1 MNYGALLKEIFH
13 ISLSSIFSTK
23 LRSILTI
30 LIIAL
35 GIMALVG
42 ILTAI
47 DAIKGSISNEFAM
60 MGANTFTIASRGMRV
75 NINGNRYRTK
85 NHQFISIRQA
95 KEFKETFIFPSDV
108 SVSVWATGASTI
120 KYKSNKTNPNIG
132 VRGID
137 ENYIKT
143 GGIEISRGRN
153 FSNIDIQDAKCVA
166 LIGDEVARKL
176 FLKNEDPI
184 DKVISVGGGKYRIVG
199 VMKSKGS
206 GFGGG
211 PDRSVMLPYTN
222 VAVYFSRPNM
232 DFSISVQ
239 PHDAKLLDYALS
251 EAEGVFRI
259 IRNLNAAD
267 ESDFNIETSDSLAKL
282 LIDNLKFVSIAAT
295 IIGIITLIGAAVGLM
310 NIMLVAVAERTRE
323 IGTRKAIGAH
333 SSTIKQQFLFEAILI
348 CQMGGLLGVIL
359 GILIGNIVS
368 MMTGSPFIIPW
379 GWIFGGLGLA
389 LAVGLA
395 SGYFPAVKASRL
407 DPIEALRYE

>member
-1 MNYGALLKEIFH
+1 MKAGALYKEIFH
-13 ISLSSIFSTK
+13 ISINSIFATK

-47 DAIKGSISNEFAM
+47 DAIKGSISDEFAM

-85 NHQFISIRQA
+85 NHPQINIRQA
-95 KEFKETFIFPSDV
+95 KEFKERFTFPADV
-108 SVSVWATGASTI
+108 SISIWATGASTI

-137 ENYIKT
+137 ETYIKT
-143 GGIEISRGRN
+143 GGIEIGKGRN
-153 FSNIDIQDAKCVA
+153 LTTTDVQDAKNVA

-184 DKVISVGGGKYRIVG
+184 DKVISVGGGKYRVVG

-211 PDRSVMLPYTN
+211 PDRAVMIPYTN
-222 VAVYFSRPNM
+222 VAVYFARPNM
-232 DFSISVQ
+232 DYAISIQ
-239 PHDAKLLDYALS
+239 PHDPKLLDYSIS
-251 EAEGVFRI
+251 EAEGIFRI
-259 IRNLNAAD
+259 VRGLNASD

-282 LIDNLKFVSIAAT
+282 LIDNLKYVSIAAT
-295 IIGIITLIGAAVGLM
+295 IIGIITLVGAAVGLM

-323 IGTRKAIGAH
+323 IGTRKAIGAR

-368 MMTGSPFIIPW
+368 MMTDSPFIVPW
-379 GWIFGGLGLA
+379 GWMFGGLGLA
-389 LAVGLA
+389 FVVGLA
-395 SGYFPAVKASRL
+395 SGYFPAVKAARL

>member
-1 MNYGALLKEIFH
+1 MKIGALYKEIFR
-13 ISLSSIFSTK
+13 ISISSIFATK

-60 MGANTFTIASRGMRV
+60 MGANTFTIESRGMRV

-95 KEFKETFIFPSDV
+95 KEFKETFTFPSDV
-108 SVSVWATGASTI
+108 SISVWATGASTI

-153 FSNIDIQDAKCVA
+153 FSNVDIQDARSVA

-184 DKVISVGGGKYRIVG
+184 DKLISVGGGKYRVIG

-222 VAVYFSRPNM
+222 VAVYFSRPRM
-232 DFSISVQ
+232 DFSIGIQ
-239 PHDAKLLDYALS
+239 PRDPKLLDYS
-251 EAEGVFRI
+251 IGEAEGVFRI
-259 IRNLNAAD
+259 VRNLKATD
-267 ESDFNIETSDSLAKL
+267 ESDFNIETSDTLAKL

-323 IGTRKAIGAH
+323 IGTRKAIGAT

-348 CQMGGLLGVIL
+348 CQMGGMLGVIL

-368 MMTGSPFIIPW
+368 MMTDSPFIIPW